1 MINAQDASDPKERV
15 NIKRGVTL
23 ARDEIWNNLV
33 QISHATHLSDMKQ
46 EMREEMN
53 ALIRNNVDNIIS
65 TLTDLCLGD
74 VREITAL
81 ERDTRQGPP

>member
-1 MINAQDASDPKERV
+1 MINAQDASESKERE

-46 EMREEMN
+46 EKREEMN
-53 ALIRNNVDNIIS
+53 ALIRNNVDNIIT
-65 TLTDLCLGD
+65 TLTDLCRSE
-74 VREITAL
+74 VREIPAL
-81 ERDTRQGPP
+81 ERDTRHGPQ